1 MHSIRLFVLL
11 LFASQLVLGGSE
23 RTIRADDGDGDGDSN
38 SDEVTLDVLE
48 HWGRYAGAAYA
59 AFEEWESC
67 ASCQASED
75 MRQTRLNATWST
87 SLPAFSRG
95 FIGVNSRRRQ
105 VVVAF
110 RGTTHVMD
118 ALADSQVAQAQW
130 PLAETRVHVGFL
142 LAYLSAR
149 QTVQAALARL
159 LLLLPLGGGGLGEE
173 APYSVVFVGH
183 SLGAAQ
189 AVLAYVDFCLACGS
203 CCSVSSAVRLVTFGA
218 PRVGNRQFA
227 QLVNS
232 LGSLGSLRSPGSLGS
247 AQLRVVHG
255 SDIVPQLPRSLP
267 LVDPDRYVHGDR
279 EIWVRD
285 GRALMLCAQSLEG
298 QAEEDAQCSASTHA
312 WRWSML
318 DHMAYPGMRLVF

>member
-1 MHSIRLFVLL
+1 
-11 LFASQLVLGGSE
+11 
-23 RTIRADDGDGDGDSN
+23 
-38 SDEVTLDVLE
+38 
-48 HWGRYAGAAYA
+48 
-59 AFEEWESC
+59 
-67 ASCQASED
+67 
-75 MRQTRLNATWST
+75 
-87 SLPAFSRG
+87 
-95 FIGVNSRRRQ
+95 
-105 VVVAF
+105 
-110 RGTTHVMD
+110 
-118 ALADSQVAQAQW
+118 
-130 PLAETRVHVGFL
+130 TRVHVGFL

-159 LLLLPLGGGGLGEE
+159 LLQLGGGLGEE

-189 AVLAYVDFCLACGS
+189 AVLAYVDFCLVCGS

-218 PRVGNRQFA
+218 PRVGNRRFA

-232 LGSLGSLRSPGSLGS
+232 LGSLGS